1 MKKIILCVMMVLP
14 LGACVHW
21 QDFNPFH
28 KDAPP
33 AVETA
38 APVEKIGPDVIAV
51 PVEPV
56 EQEDMLATPADTT
69 SVSNGF

>member
-1 MKKIILCVMMVLP
+1 MRKLAVLVMAVMLS
-14 LGACVHW
+14 GCVHW

-28 KDAPP
+28 KEEPP
-33 AVETA
+33 APVEVA

-56 EQEDMLATPADTT
+56 EAEDMLQATPPDA
-69 SVSNGF
+69 GGL

>member
-1 MKKIILCVMMVLP
+1 MTKTVFMLALVML
-14 LGACVHW
+14 LGGCVHL

-28 KDAPP
+28 KEEPP
-33 AVETA
+33 PPVAQ

-56 EQEDMLATPADTT
+56 QVENMMTAEPA
-69 SVSNGF
+69 VVP

>member
-1 MKKIILCVMMVLP
+1 MKKLLVLSMTVMLS
-14 LGACVHW
+14 GCVHW

-28 KDAPP
+28 KEEPPPP
-33 AVETA
+33 AAVE

-56 EQEDMLATPADTT
+56 EAEDMLQATPPDA
-69 SVSNGF
+69 GAL

>member
-1 MKKIILCVMMVLP
+1 MMRIVFSAMMSVMLS
-14 LGACVHW
+14 GCVHL

-28 KDAPP
+28 KDEPP
-33 AVETA
+33 APVEAA

-56 EQEDMLATPADTT
+56 EAQDMMVQD
-69 SVSNGF
+69 